1 MNSISSKL
9 FHSHL
14 HLHLLCTAKSAPLST
29 SKFRVSPKATK
40 ISNLQL
46 KEKWLDSLSVSPLG
60 GDEGVICASEP
71 QWVLGVDPD
80 VSGAVALLKPDGS
93 VSSAQVFDTPNVK
106 VLVGKRVRNRLDAR
120 SIVQLLQT
128 FDAPHEGCQMHSGNS
143 WDPVHVQTIAHYVL
157 LDFGK
162 QLQGNCK
169 FENSRKAIAYIVC
182 RLVFNFL
189 IRKSTH
195 DISLR
200 YRGTRAYIEQSN
212 PFPQD
217 GKQGWWSGGYTYGLW
232 IGVLVASGFSV
243 VPVTSHEWKN
253 HYELSRSSSSKD
265 DSREVASA
273 LFPSLSHQLK
283 RKKDHGRA
291 EALLIAAYGRG
302 LIEQMDQVDSNGSH
316 VSSDLFNSLITEKKA
331 V

>member
-1 MNSISSKL
+1 MNSISAKL
-9 FHSHL
+9 FHSHV
-14 HLHLLCTAKSAPLST
+14 HLLCTAKSTPLST
-29 SKFRVSPKATK
+29 SRFRVSPRATK

-93 VSSAQVFDTPNVK
+93 VSSAQVFDAPNVK

-128 FDAPHEGCQMHSGNS
+128 FGAPH
-143 WDPVHVQTIAHYVL
+143 
-157 LDFGK
+157 
-162 QLQGNCK
+162 
-169 FENSRKAIAYIVC
+169 
-182 RLVFNFL
+182 
-189 IRKSTH
+189 
-195 DISLR
+195 
-200 YRGTRAYIEQSN
+200 GTRAYIEQSN

-291 EALLIAAYGRG
+291 EALLIAAYGRC
-302 LIEQMDQVDSNGSH
+302 IVEQMDQVYSNGSH
-316 VSSDLFNSLITEKKA
+316 ISSDLFNSLITEKKA

>member
-1 MNSISSKL
+1 
-9 FHSHL
+9 
-14 HLHLLCTAKSAPLST
+14 
-29 SKFRVSPKATK
+29 ATK

-46 KEKWLDSLSVSPLG
+46 KDKWLDSLSLSPPG

-93 VSSAQVFDTPNVK
+93 VSA
-106 VLVGKRVRNRLDAR
+106 A
-120 SIVQLLQT
+120 
-128 FDAPHEGCQMHSGNS
+128 
-143 WDPVHVQTIAHYVL
+143 
-157 LDFGK
+157 
-162 QLQGNCK
+162 
-169 FENSRKAIAYIVC
+169 
-182 RLVFNFL
+182 
-189 IRKSTH
+189 
-195 DISLR
+195 
-200 YRGTRAYIEQSN
+200 
-212 PFPQD
+212 
-217 GKQGWWSGGYTYGLW
+217 QGWWSGGYTYGLW

-291 EALLIAAYGRG
+291 EALLIVAYGRG
-302 LIEQMDQVDSNGSH
+302 LIEQLEPS
-316 VSSDLFNSLITEKKA
+316 
-331 V
+331 